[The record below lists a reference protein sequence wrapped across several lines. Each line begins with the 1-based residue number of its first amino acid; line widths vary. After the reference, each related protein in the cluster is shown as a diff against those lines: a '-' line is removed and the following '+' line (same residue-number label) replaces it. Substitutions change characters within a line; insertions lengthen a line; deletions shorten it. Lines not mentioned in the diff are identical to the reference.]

1 MMQANDTAKL
11 LQGSAKR
18 EAKKPL
24 TKSRV
29 RTWEAAMR
37 ALLLL
42 VAAATLLCTSWSFV
56 LPAATLTARKSFY
69 ARPSTQHARPVTVL
83 HALDPAT
90 VLVAADTAV
99 SAWSVNSV
107 TADLGAILFQA
118 SLAPCEAFV
127 TVTVH
132 VLSTYI

>member
-1 MMQANDTAKL
+1 MC
-11 LQGSAKR
+11 
-18 EAKKPL
+18 EKPL
-24 TKSRV
+24 AKSLASRQ
-29 RTWEAAMR
+29 EAAMR

-42 VAAATLLCTSWSFV
+42 VGAATLLCPTCSFV
-56 LPAATLTARKSFY
+56 LPAASSVTVQRNFHTRSSIAQP
-69 ARPSTQHARPVTVL
+69 ARPATVL

-118 SLAPCEAFV
+118 SLAPCERHSQLCAC
-127 TVTVH
+127 
-132 VLSTYI
+132 LSTVLFDAD

>member
-1 MMQANDTAKL
+1 MQANDSW
-11 LQGSAKR
+11 SAR
-18 EAKKPL
+18 DL
-24 TKSRV
+24 SQKSRL
-29 RTWEAAMR
+29 THLSSPQEAAMR

-56 LPAATLTARKSFY
+56 LPAATLTAQRSFH
-69 ARPSTQHARPVTVL
+69 ARPSTQHARPATVL

-118 SLAPCEAFV
+118 SLAPCEP
-127 TVTVH
+127 
-132 VLSTYI
+132 L